1 MSRAR
6 QQPPQPP
13 GPGPQQP
20 QPPQPQPPLVDD
32 MEVSPPGS
40 SNTAAAEGQSNLGLN
55 AATGSSSPSAE
66 LDRAFQ
72 MLHLRPKEFVC
83 EFFDIEMVTKRGVV
97 LQYLNNNSTGS
108 TCMVGSTRINI
119 CDPRKVPLYL
129 ARNISIIRQHAVSCL
144 RLHFK
149 NTLCSA
155 GAMEKLTTEDF
166 SISFSWASVTDAGRA
181 LNPKGQSELP
191 LGYAAY
197 DCLVAPV
204 WLTRSD
210 PGPMYIIN
218 VHIYLQEPMRRVTTV
233 IQKAKD
239 DELAKAELAKRPQLL
254 RNRGYVQ
261 GNSQPTNDKLMED
274 VSKLGATVAN
284 LNETLKRTAP
294 VDHYPPL
301 PAGGSPPEWNKSGR
315 TPLPDE

>member
-1 MSRAR
+1 
-6 QQPPQPP
+6 
-13 GPGPQQP
+13 
-20 QPPQPQPPLVDD
+20 
-32 MEVSPPGS
+32 
-40 SNTAAAEGQSNLGLN
+40 
-55 AATGSSSPSAE
+55 
-66 LDRAFQ
+66 
-72 MLHLRPKEFVC
+72 
-83 EFFDIEMVTKRGVV
+83 
-97 LQYLNNNSTGS
+97 
-108 TCMVGSTRINI
+108 
-119 CDPRKVPLYL
+119 
-129 ARNISIIRQHAVSCL
+129 
-144 RLHFK
+144 
-149 NTLCSA
+149 
-155 GAMEKLTTEDF
+155 MEKLTSEDF

-210 PGPMYIIN
+210 PGPVYIVN
-218 VHIYLQEPMRRVTTV
+218 VHIYLQEPMRRITTV

-239 DELAKAELAKRPQLL
+239 DEIAKAELAKRPQIH

-261 GNSQPTNDKLMED
+261 GNAPVNDKLMED

-294 VDHYPPL
+294 VDNYPPL